1 MQKIEKISV
10 LLSIYFKENE
20 IYLDEAFKSLAIQKT
35 MIDEVVA
42 VIDGPI
48 SNGLWRVVRKWDRE
62 LPLKI
67 VELNENV
74 GLGKALNAGLQA
86 CSNDLVARMD
96 TDDICLPERFEKQ
109 IKMFIRNPELVIIGG
124 AVDEFTEKNNIRKLK
139 KVPCGYDNISKTI
152 AKRNPFNHMT
162 VMFRKQKIIEIGG
175 YKHHYLMEDYNLWL
189 RCYAAGFAMDNVN
202 DVLVL
207 ARTGEEMINRRK
219 GLKYI
224 KSEYELYKLIVD
236 LGINKGVSAKLIFL
250 GRSLVRLLPKR
261 LLSSIYNQLLRK

>member
-86 CSNDLVARMD
+86 CSNDL
-96 TDDICLPERFEKQ
+96 
-109 IKMFIRNPELVIIGG
+109 
-124 AVDEFTEKNNIRKLK
+124 
-139 KVPCGYDNISKTI
+139 
-152 AKRNPFNHMT
+152 
-162 VMFRKQKIIEIGG
+162 
-175 YKHHYLMEDYNLWL
+175 
-189 RCYAAGFAMDNVN
+189 
-202 DVLVL
+202 
-207 ARTGEEMINRRK
+207 
-219 GLKYI
+219 
-224 KSEYELYKLIVD
+224 
-236 LGINKGVSAKLIFL
+236 
-250 GRSLVRLLPKR
+250 
-261 LLSSIYNQLLRK
+261 

>member
-139 KVPCGYDNISKTI
+139 KST
-152 AKRNPFNHMT
+152 M
-162 VMFRKQKIIEIGG
+162 
-175 YKHHYLMEDYNLWL
+175 WL
-189 RCYAAGFAMDNVN
+189 
-202 DVLVL
+202 
-207 ARTGEEMINRRK
+207 
-219 GLKYI
+219 
-224 KSEYELYKLIVD
+224 
-236 LGINKGVSAKLIFL
+236 
-250 GRSLVRLLPKR
+250 
-261 LLSSIYNQLLRK
+261 